1 MPHLHFKAIQ
11 IISHTPGFLK
21 ISVGIQISLKI
32 PVLKAMQRY
41 LIISSLLHVHN
52 SWDHWC
58 ASTIRTSLVSL
69 SREKPDCRRV
79 EFAVSRHFITCSAT
93 RDLATLF
100 STLQVFQGVP
110 GTFQFVQSATLKKK
124 KKNKR
129 GGYFTP
135 YLFMSNSQWKVW
147 VLIPIL
153 SENIY
158 SNAVFC
164 LFNGVYYYNTLIT
177 CTKMQYKKKFSA
189 LIYNRTVTNR
199 MEKEIQDLNGG

>member
-124 KKNKR
+124 KKEKGR
-129 GGYFTP
+129 LFHSIPFYVKFTVKGLSFDTHTVWK
-135 YLFMSNSQWKVW
+135 YLLKCSIL
-147 VLIPIL
+147 LI
-153 SENIY
+153 
-158 SNAVFC
+158 
-164 LFNGVYYYNTLIT
+164 
-177 CTKMQYKKKFSA
+177 
-189 LIYNRTVTNR
+189 
-199 MEKEIQDLNGG
+199 